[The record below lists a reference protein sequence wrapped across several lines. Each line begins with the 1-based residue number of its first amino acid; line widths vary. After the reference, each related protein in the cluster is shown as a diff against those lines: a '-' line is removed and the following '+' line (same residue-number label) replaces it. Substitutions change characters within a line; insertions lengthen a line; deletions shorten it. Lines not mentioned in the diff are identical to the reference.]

1 MKTDYYQNIILNKN
15 DAVNCL
21 LQGNDIDGVFLND
34 AGEVDLFNLCISRLT
49 ELNDRILKEPE
60 VDTDLI
66 DYHSKLSQV
75 WMMPNKYHE
84 IDLKSWLLN
93 KAETNE
99 EKDRVIEE
107 LNLYHERNLED
118 LLRYMIYLVDYFR
131 QNKILWGIGRGSSV
145 SSYVLY
151 LIGINRI
158 NPMKYNLKIEEF
170 LK

>member
-158 NPMKYNLKIEEF
+158 NPMKYNLRIEEF